1 MAYWWVNHKQ
11 TFKSEIS
18 GRYIWS
24 PKRKAN
30 GGFNQT
36 YENLRLVKP
45 GDTVVSFADGYIKAI
60 GVATSVYRDEA
71 KPEDFG
77 AAGDAWHPEGWLV
90 PVSWVPLPVPFK
102 PKDHISKLVDKLP
115 EKYSPIQDNGN
126 GNQGVY
132 LAAISDDLGNA
143 IVELAGMAN
152 HSALVDRDEE
162 IAEFEEDQVQ
172 KQLIESTVLPST
184 EVDQLIK
191 ARRGQGVYRTNLQ
204 KLEKQCRLTGVTDL
218 RLLVASHIKPWKDCT
233 NEERLDGHNGFFLS
247 PHVDRLFDRHLISF
261 NDDGS
266 IITAS
271 PAVVKAMLAWG
282 LDPQMHVGSFTD
294 EQKVYLAHHRA
305 AQKTSP
311 VQG

>member
-1 MAYWWVNHKQ
+1 MAFWWVNHKQ

-36 YENLRLVKP
+36 YENLTLVKP
-45 GDTVVSFADGYIKAI
+45 GDTVVSFADGYIKAL
-60 GVATSVYRDEA
+60 GVATSVYRDET

-90 PVSWVPLPVPFK
+90 PVSWVPLAVPFK

-132 LAAISDDLGNA
+132 LAAISDDLGNV

-162 IAEFEEDQVQ
+162 IAEVEEDQVQ

-261 NDDGS
+261 NEDGS
-266 IITAS
+266 IVTANI
-271 PAVVKAMLAWG
+271 AIVKAMLAWG
-282 LDPQMHVGSFTD
+282 LDPESNVGAFTEKQLHYLTQHREKTLVRVD
-294 EQKVYLAHHRA
+294 QK
-305 AQKTSP
+305 
-311 VQG
+311 